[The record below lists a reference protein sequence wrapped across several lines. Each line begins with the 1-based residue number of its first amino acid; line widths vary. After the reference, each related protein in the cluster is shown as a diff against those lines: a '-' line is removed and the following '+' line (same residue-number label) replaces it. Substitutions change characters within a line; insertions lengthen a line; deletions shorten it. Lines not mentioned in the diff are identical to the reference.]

1 VSATTEARTSPPLV
15 VLEQR
20 PDRIRSS
27 IDAVRLGA
35 LGLSALVLAGFA
47 SVADATSEAANE
59 DLAQALKGLPDLLV
73 NALNLAGS
81 VGALAVPL
89 ALVVRQVFRGQSR
102 RVMEAL
108 LAGVLAIGAAIAL
121 NIAIDHAPDTALYRA
136 LTLTGPHGTTLP
148 IDPYLAAWLALG
160 AMSGV
165 SAERLWRNVFIG
177 SIGLYALAAFIA
189 TQASLLSLV
198 ASMLLGV
205 TVGVAV
211 RYVFGTVN
219 ERPDGA
225 RICAVLA
232 ERGLPVRRIEQMPVD
247 RGTHRRYRAVGVGGP
262 SMYID
267 VLDRD
272 DIAAGWFY
280 RFYRSLRVQPEV
292 ASTPDLN
299 IERMAER
306 RALLALAG
314 TRVGARLP
322 TLLAG
327 LPCGP
332 DTIVLAYELHETTTL
347 TKLDHPPSEGQV
359 RQIWESVQRL
369 HAARISHHRLTA
381 GRIRVDVYGNVLL
394 PILEDGTAFASDLRI
409 ALDRAQLLATCA
421 QLIGAKDTVRIA
433 RQIIGDEALTA
444 TVPVLQPVALSRETR
459 QWIKQHSSL
468 IDDLRTEIEGQSGP
482 VTPELSRLER
492 FRPRTVVTLVALI
505 VASWLLIGQ
514 LGTLDLATV
523 FRTAQ
528 WGWVPA
534 LVAASVLTYF
544 AAGVA
549 LIGCVREY
557 LPLMRTVVAQLAG
570 SFIAFVLPPAVGAPA
585 VNVRYL
591 RKAGLTTT
599 SAALSVGL
607 GQVVNGLMHVVL
619 LIVFAAA
626 AGTATEHRLPIPGWA
641 FIVVGALAGLAALT
655 MALPTPRRWVL
666 ARVIP
671 PIREALPRMLEL
683 LARPVKLVQV
693 VGGSVSLTLAYI
705 AALWFA
711 VHAFNGHVDAV
722 AVGVVYLAGG
732 ALGSLAPTPGGLGA
746 VEAALSTGLV
756 AAGMPTAAAVS
767 AVLLYRVA
775 TFWLPV
781 PSGWLAMQWL
791 QRRDAV

>member
-1 VSATTEARTSPPLV
+1 MSATTESRTSPPLV
-15 VLEQR
+15 VIEQR

-27 IDAVRLGA
+27 IDAVRLGG
-35 LGLSALVLAGFA
+35 LGLAALLLAGFA
-47 SVADATSEAANE
+47 SVADATSEAANQ
-59 DLAQALKGLPDLLV
+59 DLAEALKGLPGLLV

-102 RVMEAL
+102 RLMEAL
-108 LAGVLAIGAAIAL
+108 LAGLLAIAAAIAL
-121 NIAIDHAPDTALYRA
+121 NVAIDHASHTALYHA
-136 LTLTGPHGTTLP
+136 LTLSGAHGITLP

-165 SAERLWRNVFIG
+165 AAEPLWRNLFIG
-177 SIGLYALAAFIA
+177 AIGLYALAAFIA
-189 TQASLLSLV
+189 TQAALLSLA
-198 ASMLLGV
+198 ASILLGV

-211 RYVFGTVN
+211 RYVAGTVN

-225 RICAVLA
+225 RLCAVLA

-247 RGTHRRYRAVGVGGP
+247 RGTHRRFRAVGANGP

-292 ASTPDLN
+292 APTPDLS
-299 IERMAER
+299 IERTAER

-314 TRVGARLP
+314 TRAGARLP

-327 LPCGP
+327 VPCGP

-347 TKLDHPPSEGQV
+347 ANLGHPPSDSQV
-359 RQIWESVQRL
+359 RQIWDSVQRL
-369 HAARISHHRLTA
+369 HVARISHPRLTA
-381 GRIRVDVYGNVLL
+381 GRIRVDVYGNVML
-394 PILEDGTAFASDLRI
+394 PILEDGTVFASDVRI

-421 QLIGAKDTVRIA
+421 QLIGANDTVRIA
-433 RQIIGDEALTA
+433 RQVIGDEALAA

-459 QWIKQHSSL
+459 RWIKQHASL

-514 LGTLDLATV
+514 LGSVDLATV
-523 FRTAQ
+523 FHDAHWR
-528 WGWVPA
+528 WVPA
-534 LVAASVLTYF
+534 LLAASVVTYF
-544 AAGVA
+544 AAGVS

-557 LPLMRTVVAQLAG
+557 LPYMRTVLAQLAG

-591 RKAGLTTT
+591 RKAGLTRTG
-599 SAALSVGL
+599 AALSVGL
-607 GQVVNGLMHVVL
+607 GQVVNGLLHVVL

-641 FIVVGALAGLAALT
+641 FIVVGAVAAVAALV

-666 ARVIP
+666 ARMIP
-671 PIREALPRMLEL
+671 PIREALPRMLDL
-683 LARPVKLVQV
+683 LARPVKLLQV
-693 VGGSVSLTLAYI
+693 VGGSVTLSLAYI

-711 VHAFNGHVDAV
+711 VHAFNGQVDAV

-746 VEAALSTGLV
+746 VEAALSTGLA
-756 AAGMPTAAAVS
+756 AAGMPPAAAVS

-781 PSGWLAMQWL
+781 PSGWVAMHWL
-791 QRRDAV
+791 QRRDAL